1 MPSVSIVIP
10 AYNEE
15 QALSAIAMRSLA
27 ALRKN
32 CADYELLILNDGSS
46 DGTGRVMEEIK
57 QTDPDHVRLM
67 THPANLGIAR
77 TLEDLYAAA
86 SKEYMFDI
94 AGDGQYPPEILDQ
107 MMPLLDHY
115 DIIVCNRVLK
125 HYTPYRKLIS
135 FCYRWMPR
143 ILFGVDLYDSGST
156 KCRKRTIMTDIQVIS
171 KGVFVEAE
179 RLIRAVKR
187 GYRITKIDMMQDAR
201 QGGKARG
208 ARFPMVLQA
217 VKDLLNV
224 WVRLEILRQRP

>member
-32 CADYELLILNDGSS
+32 CTDYELLLLNDGSS
-46 DGTGRVMEEIK
+46 DHTGSVMEEIK
-57 QTDPDHVRLM
+57 KTDPDHVRLI
-67 THPANLGIAR
+67 THPMNLGIAR

-86 SKEYMFDI
+86 TKDYIFDI
-94 AGDGQYPPEILDQ
+94 AGDGQYPPEILDK

-125 HYTPYRKLIS
+125 HYTPYRTVIS

-143 ILFGVDLYDSGST
+143 MLFGVDLFDSGST
-156 KCRKRTIMTDIQVIS
+156 KCRKRTIMSDIHVIS

-187 GYRITKIDMMQDAR
+187 GYRITKIDMVQDVR

-208 ARFPMVLQA
+208 ARFPTVLQA
-217 VKDLLNV
+217 IRDLLNV
-224 WVRLEILRQRP
+224 WIRLQILRQKP